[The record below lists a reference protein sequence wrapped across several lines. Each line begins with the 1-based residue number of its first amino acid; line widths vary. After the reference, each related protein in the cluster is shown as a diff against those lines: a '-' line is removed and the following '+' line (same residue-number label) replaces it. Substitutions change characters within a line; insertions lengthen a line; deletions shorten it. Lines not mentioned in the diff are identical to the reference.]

1 MSAIKN
7 FFQKRKIDK
16 KFKQAGEGHKLSEA
30 CTGGSQDGPSQAK
43 TGGRSSTREA
53 RDNRKQSESTTRAA
67 SAALARFDAQSKP
80 ATKSKPVSA
89 TATWKHSSTS
99 DEGGFS
105 DMQQLKTEMKNE
117 MKLER
122 AEAAEKNRVKEKSKD
137 LLFEGP
143 PVLSN
148 ISFACPMCPASLPEC
163 EIRNHIESCLYKE
176 IDSEPGMIT
185 ATMIHTLNSKEK
197 VVVCIET
204 LNKYIDNILKNPSE
218 EKYRKIKQSNKVF
231 KERVAALKGVKE
243 LLTIAIGFVDVKL
256 PVADDEDEKEDFYLL
271 SEGLAM
277 ENEKL
282 SVIKSYLN
290 EAEPLLPLLD
300 RNTKVFE
307 PIPGHRSLDIPSD
320 FYQLSGHEMKR
331 EQQAKT
337 ESMEKSKQLRTR
349 AMKSEVQKQ
358 KRTYRFS
365 LIRVRFPDGNIL
377 EGTFY
382 SKDKLSDVFCF
393 VKEALEYDW
402 LPFTLSN
409 ASGKR
414 VSQEDESLETLQL
427 SPAAILNFNWEQG
440 IAEDLKAS
448 GVNFNQYL
456 TNELL
461 ARRITCP

>member
-16 KFKQAGEGHKLSEA
+16 KFKQAGEGHKLNEA
-30 CTGGSQDGPSQAK
+30 SAIGSQHGPNKTKNEGRPSTTDG
-43 TGGRSSTREA
+43 
-53 RDNRKQSESTTRAA
+53 RKQNESTARAA

-89 TATWKHSSTS
+89 TTTWKHSSS
-99 DEGGFS
+99 SHEGHFS
-105 DMQQLKTEMKNE
+105 DMQQLKREMKNE

-122 AEAAEKNRVKEKSKD
+122 AQALEKSPLSQKSKD
-137 LLFEGP
+137 LSFEGP

-148 ISFACPMCPASLPEC
+148 ISFACPICPASLPEC
-163 EIRNHIESCLYKE
+163 EMRNHIESCLYKE

-185 ATMIHTLNSKEK
+185 ATMMHTLNSTDK
-197 VVVCIET
+197 VRVCIET
-204 LNKYIDNILKNPSE
+204 LNKYIDNILKSPSD

-243 LLTIAIGFVDVKL
+243 LLTMAIGFVDVKL
-256 PVADDEDEKEDFYLL
+256 PIADDENEKEDFYVL

-277 ENEKL
+277 ETEKL
-282 SVIKSYLN
+282 SVIRSYLN
-290 EAEPLLPLLD
+290 EAEPLLPILD

-307 PIPGHRSLDIPSD
+307 PVPGYRSLDIPSD
-320 FYQLSGHEMKR
+320 FYQLSGQEIKR
-331 EQQAKT
+331 EQEAKT
-337 ESMEKSKQLRTR
+337 ESMEKSKQLRTKS
-349 AMKSEVQKQ
+349 MKSDSQNQ
-358 KRTYRFS
+358 KRAYRFS

-402 LPFTLSN
+402 LPFTLSD

-414 VSQEDESLETLQL
+414 LTKEEESLETLQL

-440 IAEDLKAS
+440 IAEDLQAS
-448 GVNFNQYL
+448 NVNINQYL

-461 ARRITCP
+461 ARRMTLP